1 MWGRH
6 RHPDWGG
13 FLGYTGKVAWGVVV
27 VAATVLGIGSA
38 LISIAAAFQPM
49 VPQPWE
55 APAVFFRAAEV
66 IIEAG
71 EILIEDNR

>member
-1 MWGRH
+1 M
-6 RHPDWGG
+6 
-13 FLGYTGKVAWGVVV
+13 VVV
-27 VAATVLGIGSA
+27 GATTLGIASA
-38 LISIAAAFQPM
+38 IISIAAAFSPM